1 MRLLFAMPAASRFP
15 TLLALLLAAT
25 TSSAAFAAPPSPLN
39 PELWA
44 FPGAGTAPGSAMSAG
59 FALSDRW
66 LGAQPFDNPA
76 SLPVR
81 GVVASGVLQRMS
93 RQDLRADNRQYDE
106 QGAFIDF
113 GGGWL
118 CLPVGGFGIVVYA
131 HQPVLRL
138 EDNAFTRGQP
148 GGPVQPA
155 VVASNASSREQRA
168 GLALSQSWGELRVG
182 VAGEFTRRDD
192 VYEVKEESGSP
203 DEGLRHLDFS
213 GTGFGAQVG
222 LRFREDRAER
232 GVFAFGVGARFVPAL
247 TLEGEQIFT
256 LLSGDS
262 LAVVSAERES
272 GIEAGASASYRITQ
286 GFRLLAGAGGRGARE
301 WTGFD
306 VRSGAGYQWSVGGE
320 FHDDRDPWT
329 VRFGLGQEHEDD
341 VPEPD
346 AGILGLGIGWSFDS
360 SRIDFGVLHR
370 TLKREGSPNSF
381 DDRVVAT
388 VTATF

>member
-1 MRLLFAMPAASRFP
+1 MRLLPTMPAAVP
-15 TLLALLLAAT
+15 TLLALLLAAA
-25 TSSAAFAAPPSPLN
+25 TSPAALAAPPSPLN
-39 PELWA
+39 PELWS
-44 FPGAGTAPGSAMSAG
+44 FPGSGHAPGSAMSAG
-59 FALSDRW
+59 LALSDRW
-66 LGAQPFDNPA
+66 LGSQPFDNPA
-76 SLPVR
+76 ALPVR
-81 GVVASGVLQRMS
+81 GLVASGVLQRMS

-118 CLPVGGFGIVVYA
+118 ALPAGGFGLVAYA
-131 HQPVLRL
+131 SQPVLRL
-138 EDNAFTRGQP
+138 EDNAFTRGEL

-155 VVASNASSREQRA
+155 VVVSHSSSRELRA
-168 GLALSQSWGELRVG
+168 GLAISQSWGELRVG
-182 VAGEFTRRDD
+182 AAGEFTRRND

-203 DEGLRHLDFS
+203 DAGLRHVDFS
-213 GTGFGAQVG
+213 GTGFGGQAG
-222 LRFREDRAER
+222 LRFGEDRAEQ
-232 GVFAFGVGARFVPAL
+232 GVFCFGAGARFVPAI
-247 TLEGEQIFT
+247 TVEGEQSFA

-262 LAVVSAERES
+262 LAAVSAERES

-329 VRFGLGQEHEDD
+329 VRFGIGQEHEDD

-346 AGILGLGIGWSFDS
+346 AGIFGLGIGWSFDR

-388 VTATF
+388 VTAAF